1 MRGIILSILYYLT
14 ALLSLAAQPGGKS
27 AVSCPV
33 VKIEAERLPDLNVP
47 RGGHSIL
54 LVNGEP
60 TVIGGHTTNYVPTA
74 TIEYFK
80 DGKWNLL
87 PSAFTHDNGC
97 AVELSTGKVL
107 IFGGH
112 EKNLGIGQTYEAEFY
127 DPKTRECE
135 GFASTDTKRALASV
149 MAMDDGRAIIAG
161 NWYHD
166 DAIEM
171 YDGKGGFIPVKA
183 ASCGRAAPCI
193 LRTAKDNAII
203 FTGLDT
209 KGYHT
214 PHPIIDRLHGEA
226 YREPLL
232 DEWGIPGGYVINEAR
247 AFIGDETKSDY
258 SYLLALKNEQG
269 QMAIARVTN
278 GQFSLLPTDIPVPM
292 ICKWGNIEYSSQIF
306 VDQESRRAYMLGIAL
321 DKCCQHPKPDSARIY
336 VLAIDYA
343 MVPAHLTLGYADAHD
358 DFDLSFALMTA
369 DGNLMIVGG
378 MPAQSNFKPTAS
390 TWLLHVSP
398 RPEAAG
404 MGFPLWG
411 WTLLAL
417 VIAAMAIGLT
427 WWLYR
432 RMKNKPMIETET
444 PTVPLNKE
452 IQEAPDAGMDYTELM
467 HRICQ
472 LMEQQQ
478 LFMNPNLKITDL
490 VTALGTNRSAIS
502 VCINS
507 QRDCTF
513 PQFVNTY
520 RVARAQE
527 LLRNEPDIKI
537 AEVWVKAGFSSEAS
551 FYRIFKA
558 FTGTT
563 PIAWKAEVH

>member
-1 MRGIILSILYYLT
+1 MRGIILSILYCLT

-33 VKIEAERLPDLNVP
+33 VKVEAERLPDLNVP

-112 EKNLGIGQTYEAEFY
+112 EKNLGVGQTFEAEFY

-135 GFASTDTKRALASV
+135 GFASIDTKRALASV

-209 KGYHT
+209 KGHHT

-232 DEWGIPGGYVINEAR
+232 DEWGLLECYTYSPAS
-247 AFIGDETKSDY
+247 AFIGDETTGDY
-258 SYLLALKNEQG
+258 SYLLTVANEQG
-269 QMAIARVTN
+269 QMAIARITN

-292 ICKWGNIEYSSQIF
+292 TCKQEKIF
-306 VDQESRRAYMLGIAL
+306 YYATIYADRQHRRAYLLGC
-321 DKCCQHPKPDSARIY
+321 DSDRRCHHPKPEATRVY
-336 VLAIDYA
+336 VLTIDYA

-358 DFDLSFALMTA
+358 DLDLSFALMTA

-398 RPEAAG
+398 RPQAAG

-502 VCINS
+502 ACINS